1 LHLPA
6 NFFIVHCL
14 GRNNDERF
22 FVLGF
27 HQTAFL
33 SSPIPPFANFGFF
46 CSSKILL
53 YSKSITSPISLSF
66 VLIPAKKNSQMSMAK
81 NGQWTE
87 GSNRRKRVVRR
98 TVPNLVTLSLLII
111 QFDKTV
117 VPYAEEID
125 ELALRRDSST
135 TPPPPA
141 PSTGSTLLS
150 RQLVIPTSPRELIQR
165 KK

>member
-1 LHLPA
+1 ML
-6 NFFIVHCL
+6 
-14 GRNNDERF
+14 
-22 FVLGF
+22 VL
-27 HQTAFL
+27 
-33 SSPIPPFANFGFF
+33 
-46 CSSKILL
+46 
-53 YSKSITSPISLSF
+53 
-66 VLIPAKKNSQMSMAK
+66 SQYHIFESYKTNIYRVAK

>member
-1 LHLPA
+1 MRVNVAAHNVSMRNIKVSKGERHIQRHKTYIRFL
-6 NFFIVHCL
+6 NFTLC
-14 GRNNDERF
+14 N
-22 FVLGF
+22 
-27 HQTAFL
+27 
-33 SSPIPPFANFGFF
+33 
-46 CSSKILL
+46 
-53 YSKSITSPISLSF
+53 SISF
-66 VLIPAKKNSQMSMAK
+66 VTLYVIWRLFFETLHFGTLTLCAATFCNLTSCDVYVIFCFTLCRNIK
-81 NGQWTE
+81 
-87 GSNRRKRVVRR
+87 KRVVRR

-141 PSTGSTLLS
+141 PPTGSTLLS